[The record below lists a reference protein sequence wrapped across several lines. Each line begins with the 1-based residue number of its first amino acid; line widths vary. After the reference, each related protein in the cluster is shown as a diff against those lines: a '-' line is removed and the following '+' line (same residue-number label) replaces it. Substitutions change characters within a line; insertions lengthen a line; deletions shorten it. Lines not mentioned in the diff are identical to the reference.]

1 MQNLFIVIVISI
13 LAESIW
19 ETLKM
24 VWQDGK
30 LCVDKIGAL
39 VISILITIS
48 TGLDIFK
55 LLKINNKIPYLGI
68 ILTGILVSRGSNFIH
83 DLIVKV
89 TNDIVKKN

>member
-1 MQNLFIVIVISI
+1 MQNLFIIIIISV

-30 LCVDKIGAL
+30 LCVDKVGAL
-39 VISILITIS
+39 VISIIITIS
-48 TGLDIFK
+48 TDLDIFE

-68 ILTGILVSRGSNFIH
+68 ILTGILVSRGSNFVH
-83 DLIVKV
+83 DLIVKL
-89 TNDIVKKN
+89 TNNIIKKN

>member
-1 MQNLFIVIVISI
+1 MQNLFIIIIISV

-30 LCVDKIGAL
+30 LCVDKVGAL
-39 VISILITIS
+39 VISIIITIS
-48 TGLDIFK
+48 TDLDIFE

-68 ILTGILVSRGSNFIH
+68 ILTGILVSRGSNFVH
-83 DLIVKV
+83 DLIVKL
-89 TNDIVKKN
+89 TNNITKKN